1 MHNKLILSSGLGAS
15 VLIGLTSSSFFIF
28 WSAVELNTIL
38 FIVMLWLEGEK
49 GSELSGMKYF
59 LIQGFSSLLMVW
71 GVFYYMS
78 FLMMVGGLLKLGVF
92 PFHLWSLDL
101 AVSSSWD
108 CWLYLMSLQKVLP
121 LHLVV
126 NVSEGSSVL
135 SGVTLLNLVVSC
147 LGSLHKSM
155 LKELLFYSSLF
166 NMSLLLLLSSSHS
179 ILVFFFLIY
188 SSLLIPC
195 WGILK
200 NSEVDYLQQV
210 HLSSG
215 GLLAFLSLSGFPPSL
230 GFLYKYGL
238 FSLLVSLN
246 YGVLYCC
253 SVMLLSLF
261 MFYIY
266 LSVFLQLKLIG
277 SRTFMP
283 SMSGKGGYLLAP
295 QAFLMISGSLIL
307 YSF

>member
-1 MHNKLILSSGLGAS
+1 MRRGLGAR
-15 VLIGLTSSSFFIF
+15 VLIGLTRSRFFIF
-28 WSAVELNTIL
+28 WRAVELNTIL

-49 GSELSGMKYF
+49 GSELRGIKYF
-59 LIQGFSSLLMVW
+59 LIQGFRSLLIVW
-71 GVFYYMS
+71 GVFYYIR
-78 FLMMVGGLLKLGVF
+78 FLIIVGGLLKLGVF

-101 AVSSSWD
+101 AVRRRWD

-126 NVSEGSSVL
+126 NVREGSRVL
-135 SGVTLLNLVVSC
+135 RSVTLLNLVVRC
-147 LGSLHKSM
+147 LGRLHKSI

-166 NMSLLLLLSSSHS
+166 NIRLLLLLRSSHS

-188 SSLLIPC
+188 RRLLIPC

-210 HLSSG
+210 HLRRG
-215 GLLAFLSLSGFPPSL
+215 GLLAFLSLRGFPPSL

-238 FSLLVSLN
+238 FRLLVSLN

-253 SVMLLSLF
+253 RVILLSLF
-261 MFYIY
+261 IFYIY
-266 LSVFLQLKLIG
+266 LRVFLQLKLIG
-277 SRTFMP
+277 RRTFMP
-283 SMSGKGGYLLAP
+283 RMGRKGGYLLAP
-295 QAFLMISGSLIL
+295 QVLLMIRGRLIL